1 MAAIARPPEDYTY
14 DKAVLGLGAA
24 DPAFIARGEQ
34 NFCRFAAVLD
44 DHLKGRS
51 WLIDYWLNDYDF
63 NAMEST
69 LNRFRQ
75 FRARSGRGRRD
86 HAARSQFLRV
96 RRVTQRLELSL
107 SAVNAIERRCK

>member
-75 FRARSGRGRRD
+75 FRARSGRGAVIMQRD
-86 HAARSQFLRV
+86 HSSCGFAALHKGWN
-96 RRVTQRLELSL
+96 
-107 SAVNAIERRCK
+107 SALAL